1 MSVLKANFVDEI
13 MADDTFQ
20 ATLDRLAHSTG
31 KSTPEVRAEATANLK
46 ELAADQHSAAVNSW
60 DRLLSMGSRAYEID
74 VDDEQIERLK
84 ALNAEKTLV
93 FLPNHR
99 SYLDPAVLREPLKR
113 HGFPPNHTLGGINL
127 AFWPVGPIGRR
138 NGLIFIRREFK
149 DAPVY
154 KASLGAYLSYLVRNH
169 DNMEWYIEGG
179 RTRTGKLRP
188 PRMGLLS
195 YLVDAFAENAKPDE
209 DIALIP
215 TFVGYDQQYEVSDIS
230 AEEQGG
236 KKAPESAKWAY
247 NFIRAQSR
255 RRGAAHLRF
264 GEPISVR
271 DAIDKSVKD
280 AANSGEP
287 EERRVRLAVPKLAF
301 EVMHRINVATPIM
314 PTALVAYA
322 VLDNEGR
329 ALTVADG
336 RQILTPLVEYI
347 RAKGLDIANNLDLS
361 SAGVMGEA
369 VETLVK
375 EQVLESYAGGT
386 EPVYWIPDNKLH
398 EAAYYRN
405 TLIHFLVTRSI
416 VELASVKVYE
426 EGATDVN
433 KEVWE
438 EALRL
443 RDLLKYEFFFAS
455 KRDFGQEIIEEC
467 NLAMPGWN
475 RPDFTSEDIKAG
487 FGEIKLHVT
496 HRVLESF
503 LSAYSVFANHLATQ
517 NVQKVLDKDTFVQ
530 ECIGVARQSYL
541 QHDLG
546 TPEAISK
553 DFFLNAWQL
562 ADNRG
567 LIDTGSTDQQRA
579 REDFAAELNDYV
591 RRSHVLAEFAKKNRS
606 ASTNG

>member
-1 MSVLKANFVDEI
+1 
-13 MADDTFQ
+13 MADPKFE
-20 ATLDRLAHSTG
+20 ARLDRLAEQTG
-31 KSTPEVRAEATANLK
+31 KSVPEVRAEAVANLK
-46 ELAADQHSAAVNSW
+46 ELAADQHATAVNSW
-60 DRLLSMGSRAYEID
+60 DRLLNMGARAYEID
-74 VDDEQIERLK
+74 VDDAQIEKLK
-84 ALNAEKTLV
+84 ELNEKSTLV

-149 DAPVY
+149 DAPIY
-154 KASLGAYLSYLVRNH
+154 KASLNAYLAYLVRHH

-195 YLVDAFAENAKPDE
+195 YLVDAFIENAEPDE

-215 TFVGYDQQYEVSDIS
+215 TFVGYDQQYEIADIS

-247 NFIRAQSR
+247 NFLRAQSR

-271 DAIDKSVKD
+271 QAIDQSIKNASE
-280 AANSGEP
+280 SGED
-287 EERRVRLAVPKLAF
+287 EERRARLAVPKLAF
-301 EVMHRINVATPIM
+301 EVMHRINTATPIM
-314 PTALVAYA
+314 PTALIAYA

-329 ALTVADG
+329 ALTVEDG
-336 RQILTPLVEYI
+336 RRILTPLIDYI

-361 SAGVMGEA
+361 NAGVMADA

-375 EQVLESYAGGT
+375 EQVLESYDGGT
-386 EPVYWIPDNKLH
+386 EAVYWIPDGKLH

-426 EGATDVN
+426 EGMEDVA
-433 KEVWE
+433 KQVWE
-438 EALRL
+438 EALKL
-443 RDLLKYEFFFAS
+443 RDLLKYEFFFAP
-455 KRDFGQEIIEEC
+455 KREFGEEIIEEV
-467 NLAMPGWN
+467 NLAVPGWN
-475 RPDFTSEDIKAG
+475 AENFTAKDLEEGLAN
-487 FGEIKLHVT
+487 IKLHVT

-503 LSAYSVFANHLATQ
+503 LAAYSVFANHLAAQ
-517 NVQKVLDKDTFVQ
+517 NVQKVLDRDTFVQ
-530 ECIGVARQSYL
+530 ECIGVARQAYL

-562 ADNRG
+562 ADNRELLG
-567 LIDTGSTDQQRA
+567 TGSTKLQEQRN
-579 REDFAAELNDYV
+579 EFAAELNEYV
-591 RRSHVLAEFAKKNRS
+591 RRSHILADFAKKNRRI
-606 ASTNG
+606 

>member
-1 MSVLKANFVDEI
+1 
-13 MADDTFQ
+13 MADPKFQ
-20 ATLDRLAHSTG
+20 AKLDLLADQTG
-31 KSTPEVRAEATANLK
+31 KSVPEVRAEAVSNLT
-46 ELAADQHSAAVNSW
+46 ELAADQHTAAVSSW
-60 DRLLSMGSRAYEID
+60 DRLLSMGARAYEID
-74 VDDEQIERLK
+74 VDDSQIEKLK
-84 ALNAEKTLV
+84 ELNESKTLV

-149 DAPVY
+149 DAPIY
-154 KASLGAYLSYLVRNH
+154 KASLHAYLAYLVRHH

-195 YLVDAFAENAKPDE
+195 YLVDAFIENAEPGE
-209 DIALIP
+209 DIAIVP
-215 TFVGYDQQYEVSDIS
+215 TFVGYDQQYEIADIS

-247 NFIRAQSR
+247 NFVRAQSR

-271 DAIDKSVKD
+271 EAIDQSLQE
-280 AANSGEP
+280 ATESGED
-287 EERRVRLAVPKLAF
+287 EERRARLAVPKLAF
-301 EVMHRINVATPIM
+301 EVMHRINQATPIM

-329 ALTVADG
+329 ALTVQDG
-336 RQILTPLVEYI
+336 RRILTPLIEYI

-361 SAGVMGEA
+361 SEGVMADA

-375 EQVLESYAGGT
+375 EQVLESYDGGT
-386 EPVYWIPDNKLH
+386 ESVFWIPDGKLH

-426 EGATDVN
+426 EGMDDVA
-433 KEVWE
+433 KQVWE
-438 EALRL
+438 EALKL

-455 KRDFGQEIIEEC
+455 KREFGQEIIEEV
-467 NLAMPGWN
+467 NLAVPGWDADN
-475 RPDFTSEDIKAG
+475 FTAKDLEHGLAN
-487 FGEIKLHVT
+487 IKLHVT

-503 LSAYSVFANHLATQ
+503 LAAYSVFANHLAAQ
-517 NVQKVLDKDTFVQ
+517 NVQKVLDRDAFVQ
-530 ECIGVARQSYL
+530 ECIGVARQAYL
-541 QHDLG
+541 QHNLG

-562 ADNRG
+562 ADNRELLG
-567 LIDTGSTDQQRA
+567 TGSTKLQQERN
-579 REDFAAELNDYV
+579 DFAAELNEYV
-591 RRSHVLAEFAKKNRS
+591 RRSQILADYAKKNRRI
-606 ASTNG
+606 